1 MEIIFGIIIFI
12 ASLYIEGSI
21 GVSMNMPG
29 MGCLFA
35 VCLFGTALLWEVR
48 RGKRTTKGTI

>member
-1 MEIIFGIIIFI
+1 MAIVFGIIIFI

-35 VCLFGTALLWEVR
+35 VCVFGTALLWEVR